1 MVTDALCLMLLTLR
15 GKSKGVTKTKAT
27 TFEKKK
33 SGKGLQSSA
42 SFIFLACMRKAH
54 ASAENKRS
62 ACLWMTMLFVFLFR
76 CIFSF
81 EGILREGTLK
91 GAHTKSCSHG
101 FEGCAKK
108 RYPYL
113 LFYMFFVSYAFC
125 VPYLLGPFLT
135 SLYPKRRRDTKLRL
149 RKEKRSMRSFYPSF
163 A

>member
-1 MVTDALCLMLLTLR
+1 
-15 GKSKGVTKTKAT
+15 
-27 TFEKKK
+27 
-33 SGKGLQSSA
+33 
-42 SFIFLACMRKAH
+42 MRKAH

-135 SLYPKRRRDTKLRL
+135 SLYPKRRRDQEGIKKRSRRDQEGILVSFLR
-149 RKEKRSMRSFYPSF
+149 RDNRSMRSF
-163 A
+163 